1 MKGYSPRERNGM
13 IVLASLV
20 VLCFCIEPLARVA
33 GCTRVEDAP
42 PPSGVGAEGMSIVK
56 TDSSAEDSAV
66 PYGEVRKN
74 IRREERSEAHH
85 RSDSIR
91 DARKKARKDS
101 ARAARKHRKSGK
113 SGRQKAAPVR
123 RSLRDERL

>member
-13 IVLASLV
+13 IVLACLV

-33 GCTRVEDAP
+33 GCTRVEDATAA
-42 PPSGVGAEGMSIVK
+42 SGIGAEGVPIVK
-56 TDSSAEDSAV
+56 KDSAAEDSAAT
-66 PYGEVRKN
+66 YGGVRKN
-74 IRREERSEAHH
+74 ISREERSEARH

-101 ARAARKHRKSGK
+101 ARMARKHRKSGN
-113 SGRQKAAPVR
+113 STRQKAAPQR

>member
-1 MKGYSPRERNGM
+1 M
-13 IVLASLV
+13 IVLACLV

-33 GCTRVEDAP
+33 GCTRVENAI
-42 PPSGVGAEGMSIVK
+42 PPSGVGAEGISIVK
-56 TDSSAEDSAV
+56 TDSSAQDSAA
-66 PYGEVRKN
+66 PYGGVRKN
-74 IRREERSEAHH
+74 IRREERSESHH

-101 ARAARKHRKSGK
+101 ARAARKHRKAGRT
-113 SGRQKAAPVR
+113 RQKSAPQR